1 MWNYYFIS
9 QWSKSLRRQQ
19 VTSSFIFTRQKKA
32 PIFKSLIDYCKNRN
46 KDRVVHGETGPDI
59 LDKMVHKY
67 SLENNVLHYD
77 TFQSINY
84 YEIDKIFTSS
94 VLSHKLVGMHLCD
107 SVWNEKGYTL
117 DMAKKD
123 SVMNYFIQRY
133 GTES

>member
-1 MWNYYFIS
+1 
-9 QWSKSLRRQQ
+9 
-19 VTSSFIFTRQKKA
+19 
-32 PIFKSLIDYCKNRN
+32 
-46 KDRVVHGETGPDI
+46 
-59 LDKMVHKY
+59 MVHKY

-94 VLSHKLVGMHLCD
+94 VLKHGLVGIHLCD
-107 SVWNEKGYTL
+107 SIWNEKGYTL

-133 GTES
+133 GK